1 MTAIAITEPGGPLVL
16 KPERRS
22 LPELRDGEILIR
34 VRAAGVN
41 RPDVLQRM
49 GAYPPPPDASDLPG
63 LEVAG
68 EIVAKGPGAERYRV
82 GQMVTA
88 LTPGGGYAE
97 YCRVAE
103 SNALPIPDG
112 LTITQAAAVPETYF
126 TVWHNVFQRGGL
138 KPGEVLLVHGG
149 SSGIGTTAI
158 QLAVSFGSRVITT
171 AGTPEKCQVCR
182 DLGAEVVVNY
192 RDEDFVAATR
202 DMTKGKGAN
211 VILDMVGGD
220 YIEQNYEAAAIE
232 GRVVQIAF
240 LGGARA
246 SADFSKLMIKR
257 LVHTGSTLR
266 PRSIDFKAGI
276 ARELEQHVWPLFSKG
291 QIAPVMDMIF
301 PLKEAWRA
309 HERMED
315 GDNIGKIVLDVA

>member
-22 LPELRDGEILIR
+22 LPKLRDGEILIR